1 MLVCGSGHVYGMWFV
16 FPCAHLFSVWDEFF
30 PSFPLLFILFFFESH
45 ERVSPSTCWRI
56 LSRRETT
63 MQMWWLTSL
72 KCLMLFLSAIVL
84 QCEPP
89 CQAAAGPTI
98 LLQGEPRCIFFTFFA
113 LLIKLSLQCK
123 PDKETV
129 CHFTAE
135 ISTEVLE
142 SSVSLSLGSSA

>member
-1 MLVCGSGHVYGMWFV
+1 
-16 FPCAHLFSVWDEFF
+16 
-30 PSFPLLFILFFFESH
+30 
-45 ERVSPSTCWRI
+45 
-56 LSRRETT
+56 
-63 MQMWWLTSL
+63 
-72 KCLMLFLSAIVL
+72 MLFLAAIVL

-98 LLQGEPRCIFFTFFA
+98 LLQGEPHCILFTFFA
-113 LLIKLSLQCK
+113 LPIKLSQQCK

-142 SSVSLSLGSSA
+142 TFVSLSLGSSA